1 MNGCWNL
8 QHCLYHIRIAES
20 SNILKVFT
28 VYLERRIQFAYTAV
42 GGVQY
47 SDCPPLFC
55 IIYYRDTLCGL
66 LYSDCPPLF
75 CIIYYRDTLCGL
87 LYSECPPLFCI
98 IYYRDTVC
106 GLLYSFIGTGYL
118 LHVIVISGS
127 MRQSTGYLLHVIVI
141 SGSIRQSIEIA
152 IAELNFLNS
161 KKSINSFDI
170 LLQLCNINHTI

>member
-1 MNGCWNL
+1 MQCIAIVYNTKQWRTIWI
-8 QHCLYHIRIAES
+8 LYTTQCS
-20 SNILKVFT
+20 
-28 VYLERRIQFAYTAV
+28 
-42 GGVQY
+42 
-47 SDCPPLFC
+47 
-55 IIYYRDTLCGL
+55 TLRGL

-141 SGSIRQSIEIA
+141 SGSMRQSTGYLLHVIVITVNQFQQRSNVAWCQQLSSIQKIA
-152 IAELNFLNS
+152 VLGMLNLEYFKQTLSYRVVNIA
-161 KKSINSFDI
+161 
-170 LLQLCNINHTI
+170 QLK